1 MFVAADQCFSDR
13 RFPAEDGAIGND
25 VSMVNNNYKPKQ
37 VNVVQDDQQS
47 FGHMDC
53 PIVPGAIAP
62 ISKYS
67 TPISKYSASKSNFSV
82 YTSDERAFIETGSE
96 KYDTHIALKVLEI
109 GSVYQVRY
117 LDAKV

>member
-1 MFVAADQCFSDR
+1 MFVAADQCSSDR

-67 TPISKYSASKSNFSV
+67 APISKLGV
-82 YTSDERAFIETGSE
+82 YTSDERASTEAGSE
-96 KYDTHIALKVLEI
+96 KYDNHIALKVLGI
-109 GSVYQVRY
+109 GSVYKVRY